1 MFVKVFAQILDSSLA
16 DDYLVRLVFEDLLK
30 LADAEGIVDMTP
42 SAIAR
47 RTHVPL
53 EIVLRGIERL
63 SAPDPESRSPQEEGR
78 RIVLL
83 DTHRSWGW
91 RVVNYLHYR
100 NIRDEDGRRKYMRE
114 YMRNKRS
121 TGKHSVNP
129 VNSCKPQLAKAEAEA
144 EAEADLSSNADASVA
159 SLKPQKSFDL
169 YLQVWNEHCGSLSK
183 ISSLSDKRRAKLK
196 TRIAEGLNLDKF
208 LELVKSC
215 AKTPFLRGENDRNWK
230 ADFDW
235 LVENQDNG
243 LKILE
248 NKYGKS
254 EPDSKP
260 KYRDPATIYEGPE
273 YQPGYQPRRP
283 S

>member
-53 EIVLRGIERL
+53 EIVLRGIETL
-63 SAPDPESRSPQEEGR
+63 SAPDPESRSSQEEGR

-83 DTHRSWGW
+83 DGRRSWGW
-91 RVVNYLHYR
+91 RIVNYLHYR

-114 YMRNKRS
+114 YMRNRRS
-121 TGKHSVNP
+121 PGKHSVNS

-144 EAEADLSSNADASVA
+144 EAEAEASADASSVA

-169 YLQVWNEHCGSLSK
+169 YLATWNEHCGSLAK
-183 ISSLSDKRRAKLK
+183 ISRLSDKRRAKLK
-196 TRIAEGLNLDKF
+196 TRISEGLT
-208 LELVKSC
+208 LETFRQMVVTC
-215 AKTPFLRGENDRNWK
+215 AKTPFLRGENDRHWK
-230 ADFDW
+230 ADFVW
-235 LVENQDNG
+235 LLATEDNG
-243 LKILE
+243 LKVRE
-248 NKYGKS
+248 GKYGK
-254 EPDSKP
+254 PDAVSMQT
-260 KYRDPATIYEGPE
+260 YRDPAALYDSPE
-273 YQPGYQPRRP
+273 YAAERKPA
-283 S
+283 